1 MMNYRYLFD
10 GIDTPVRLA
19 DKGMTVPIN
28 FDNGATTPPLK
39 WVNETIR
46 KNALSYGPIARG
58 AGQKGDYCTNQYES
72 SRGKVLDFVGL
83 SGRDDYS
90 VIYVKNTTEGLNLLA
105 NVLYPFKQVAVL
117 TTRMEHHANDLP
129 WRHTA
134 NVEHVEVDQLGRL
147 NLNELETRL
156 AYNPRIKFVTV
167 TGASNVTGY
176 INPIHKIAR
185 IVHKYGAKL
194 IVDAAQ
200 LVAHKRINMAGT
212 CKDEQIDFLVFSGHK
227 MYAPYG
233 SGVVVGLTHYL
244 NNAEPFI
251 RGGGAVD
258 VVLDDDVI
266 WGESPYLHEAGTQNY
281 LGVMSLVAAMQVLNR
296 VGFEAIESHEIKLR
310 NYLLKELSSI
320 PRVKLYGD
328 VNYLQDRL
336 CVICFNVEGIHFEQV
351 AAKLASR
358 FGIATRYGKFC
369 AHPYVNRLL
378 EMDGERVC
386 LSEHAHNGED
396 IGMVRISLGLYNTL
410 GEAKDF
416 IDALKYLIYHGV

>member
-10 GIDTPVRLA
+10 GIDTPVRIA
-19 DKGMTVPIN
+19 DKRMTVPIN

-46 KNALSYGPIARG
+46 KNALRYGPIARG
-58 AGQKGDYCTNQYES
+58 TGQKGDYCTNQYES
-72 SRGKVLDFVGL
+72 AREQILDFFGL
-83 SGRDDYS
+83 SGRGDYS

-105 NVLYPFKQVAVL
+105 NVLYPFKQVTVL

-129 WRHTA
+129 WRYTA
-134 NVEHVEVDQLGRL
+134 DVEHVEVDELGRL
-147 NLNELETRL
+147 NLDELEARL
-156 AYNPRIKFVTV
+156 AHNPRIKFVTV

-185 IVHKYGAKL
+185 VVHRYGAKL

-200 LVAHKRINMAGT
+200 LVAHKRINMAGF
-212 CKDEQIDFLVFSGHK
+212 CKEEQIDFLVFSGHK

-233 SGVVVGLTHYL
+233 TGAIVGLTQYL
-244 NNAEPFI
+244 NNVEPFI
-251 RGGGAVD
+251 KGGGAVD

-266 WGESPYLHEAGTQNY
+266 WGGAPYLHEAGTQNY
-281 LGVMSLVAAMQVLNR
+281 LGVMSLIAAMQVLKR
-296 VGFEAIESHEIKLR
+296 VGFKEIEAHEATLK
-310 NYLLKELSSI
+310 NYLLKELSRI

-328 VNYLQDRL
+328 IQYSQDRL
-336 CVICFNVEGIHFEQV
+336 GVIIFNVEGIHFEEV
-351 AAKLASR
+351 AAQLASR

-386 LSEHAHNGED
+386 LSEHAHNGEH
-396 IGMVRISLGLYNTL
+396 IGMVRISIGLYNTL

-416 IDALKYLIYHGV
+416 IDALKYLIYHYV